1 MLLNNMEFLRDIIGL
16 PNTHENAFV
25 DIAARE
31 TDRQRGRGMNSRSM
45 ARAQRRWRRGSRCFN
60 EPDKLISRMHT

>member
-31 TDRQRGRGMNSRSM
+31 TDRQRGRMDEFAEHGAGATAMASRFAM
-45 ARAQRRWRRGSRCFN
+45 FQ
-60 EPDKLISRMHT
+60 